1 MRIMDYQTGK
11 ELRDVSLTLTSDELE
26 EITLYLAR
34 LKANQEVTHA
44 CLSQLSGA
52 RFEKELTI
60 AVEGRSAIAY

>member
-34 LKANQEVTHA
+34 LKENGGVTHA
-44 CLSQLSGA
+44 CLSQLNGA
-52 RFEKELTI
+52 RFDKELTI